1 MANRWRLTIEKPFCY
16 RMRWFVL
23 ETTIAGRLLIY
34 FLLFISS
41 NITTLTAKRSAMDA
55 AVTPATPMP
64 VYISIT
70 DECIVSTEAYIH
82 ICSITVLFNVKKT
95 FNCLR
100 GCGRTYNSFL
110 LITDQN
116 ENKSIEWKY
125 FSINKMPAFT
135 YQPAPHA
142 KFPMHRTMWDFK
154 RQAALTINDIVPRY
168 LKMWHIVGH
177 RNVVRATDAS

>member
-100 GCGRTYNSFL
+100 GCDRTYNSFL
-110 LITDQN
+110 LIKTKTRVSN
-116 ENKSIEWKY
+116 ESI
-125 FSINKMPAFT
+125 FRSIKC
-135 YQPAPHA
+135 
-142 KFPMHRTMWDFK
+142 R
-154 RQAALTINDIVPRY
+154 LSLINLRRMLNFRCIAQCGISRDEQ
-168 LKMWHIVGH
+168 H
-177 RNVVRATDAS
+177 